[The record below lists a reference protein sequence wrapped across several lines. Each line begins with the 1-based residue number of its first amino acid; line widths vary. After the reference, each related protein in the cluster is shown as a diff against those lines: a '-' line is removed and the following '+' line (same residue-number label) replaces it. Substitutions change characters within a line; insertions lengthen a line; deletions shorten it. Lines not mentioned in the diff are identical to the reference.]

1 MNTSY
6 YAVYDKLSDSFSRLI
21 GSASLRA
28 LCRSLQDDIPAQ
40 HPWKKH
46 PEDFSLFHVLDLDA
60 HSCVS
65 DDSPT
70 QPKMEL
76 SSLTSI
82 FGKEEVN
89 E

>member
-21 GSASLRA
+21 GAPSLRA
-28 LCRSLQDDIPAQ
+28 FCRSLQDETPAN
-40 HPWKKH
+40 HTWRKH
-46 PEDFSLFHVLDLDA
+46 PEDFSLFHVLDLDHA
-60 HSCVS
+60 ARIT
-65 DDSPT
+65 DDSPA

-76 SSLTSI
+76 SSLSSI